1 MESKIMSTELLEII
15 AKASRSASAE
25 KPVYRASENELTA
38 EELSLKYRHSQIP
51 EIRSRLIRLELSRVI
66 DDFAADE
73 DEALTALIAV
83 FSGNTRRF
91 VNGAVQKASES
102 RDYSYKRR
110 RRAKQ
115 CS

>member
-1 MESKIMSTELLEII
+1 MSTELLEII

-73 DEALTALIAV
+73 DEALNALAAV
-83 FSGNTRRF
+83 FSGRTRKF
-91 VNGAVQKASES
+91 VDGAVQRASEG

>member
-1 MESKIMSTELLEII
+1 MPKLIEALAS
-15 AKASRSASAE
+15 ASRSASAE

-73 DEALTALIAV
+73 DEALNALAAV
-83 FSGNTRRF
+83 FSGRTRKF
-91 VNGAVQKASES
+91 VDGAVQKASES

>member
-1 MESKIMSTELLEII
+1 MPTKTDPIT
-15 AKASRSASAE
+15 AKASRSTGLIKAI
-25 KPVYRASENELTA
+25 YRPDPDELTA

-73 DEALTALIAV
+73 DEALNALAAV
-83 FSGNTRRF
+83 FSGRTRKF
-91 VNGAVQKASES
+91 VDGAVQRASEG